1 MVFLFF
7 KKREPPEVNIVRK
20 YKHLGI
26 IHADPNEYVKK
37 YGDTL
42 KNVNEFK
49 HYLNEI
55 ESHASYQN
63 LASIDS
69 NSDSKVPY
77 ELEGSI
83 EALEHVDLVKEGLG
97 EYKEYLFEYLQA
109 KKSLSK
115 NKVEEAKSPVLIN
128 FPSESKQQSNVPKEN
143 SFRQENVNKEFKNE
157 KSFSSE
163 MSLIYNNKTNNN
175 SSEFWDSLG
184 WNDQTESIHEVTIPS
199 LEDDLNRLIEQIFEL
214 IDKKGKGCI
223 SYAQAE
229 SFFLKLNNDL
239 NGEKDDK
246 RNILEYFQSLNKT
259 KRQHLDLNDFKK
271 VFLEIKCNQIS

>member
-1 MVFLFF
+1 M
-7 KKREPPEVNIVRK
+7 
-20 YKHLGI
+20 GI
-26 IHADPNEYVKK
+26 IRANPNEYVKK

-42 KNVNEFK
+42 KNINDFK

-55 ESHASYQN
+55 ETHASYQN
-63 LASIDS
+63 LASTDS
-69 NSDSKVPY
+69 NSHSKVPY

-83 EALEHVDLVKEGLG
+83 EALEHVDLVKEGLS

-115 NKVEEAKSPVLIN
+115 KTINNKVEEAKSPVLIN
-128 FPSESKQQSNVPKEN
+128 FPSESKQQRNVSKEN
-143 SFRQENVNKEFKNE
+143 SIHQENVNKEFKNE

-175 SSEFWDSLG
+175 SSEFWDTLG

-223 SYAQAE
+223 NYAQAE

-246 RNILEYFQSLNKT
+246 RNILEYFQSLNKKT
-259 KRQHLDLNDFKK
+259 ARQQLDLNDFKK
-271 VFLEIKCNQIS
+271 VFLEIKCNEIS

>member
-1 MVFLFF
+1 M
-7 KKREPPEVNIVRK
+7 
-20 YKHLGI
+20 GI

-55 ESHASYQN
+55 EAHASYQN

-128 FPSESKQQSNVPKEN
+128 FPSESKHQSNVPKEN
-143 SFRQENVNKEFKNE
+143 FFRQENVNKEFKNE

-184 WNDQTESIHEVTIPS
+184 WNDQTESIHELTIPS